1 MSEMEEKLG
10 QILSNPQMMQQ
21 IMSLAQAMNAGQ
33 PQKQEP
39 PPPPQP
45 PQQAM
50 APAIPDIDPNLLRSL
65 ANMTRQGGIDKNQQ
79 ALLKALSPYLSQSRV
94 NKLERAMRAAK
105 MAGLASAFLNSG
117 GSQLLFGR

>member
-1 MSEMEEKLG
+1 MSEIEEKLG

-21 IMSLAQAMNAGQ
+21 IMSLAQAMNASQ

-39 PPPPQP
+39 TPPPKPLQP
-45 PQQAM
+45 TV
-50 APAIPDIDPNLLRSL
+50 PAIPDIDPNLLRSL
-65 ANMTRQGGIDKNQQ
+65 SSMTRQGGIDQNQQ

-117 GSQLLFGR
+117 GLQMLSGR

>member
-21 IMSLAQAMNAGQ
+21 IMSLAQAMSASQ

-39 PPPPQP
+39 TPPPQP
-45 PQQAM
+45 LQPTV
-50 APAIPDIDPNLLRSL
+50 PAIPDIDPNLLRSL
-65 ANMTRQGGIDKNQQ
+65 SSMTRQGGIDQNQQ
-79 ALLKALSPYLSQSRV
+79 ALLKALSPYLSQNRV

-117 GSQLLFGR
+117 GLQMLSGR

>member
-21 IMSLAQAMNAGQ
+21 IMSLAQAMNASQ
-33 PQKQEP
+33 PPKQEP
-39 PPPPQP
+39 QPPPKPPQP
-45 PQQAM
+45 TM
-50 APAIPDIDPNLLRSL
+50 PAIPDIDPNLLRSL
-65 ANMTRQGGIDKNQQ
+65 SNMTRQGGIDQNQQ

-117 GSQLLFGR
+117 GLQLLSGR

>member
-21 IMSLAQAMNAGQ
+21 IMSLAQAMNASQ
-33 PQKQEP
+33 LPKQEP
-39 PPPPQP
+39 PPPPKP
-45 PQQAM
+45 PQPTM
-50 APAIPDIDPNLLRSL
+50 PAIPDIDPNLLRSL
-65 ANMTRQGGIDKNQQ
+65 SSMTRQGGIDQNQQ

-117 GSQLLFGR
+117 GLQLLSGR

>member
-21 IMSLAQAMNAGQ
+21 IMSLAQAMNASQ

-39 PPPPQP
+39 TPPPQP
-45 PQQAM
+45 LQPTV
-50 APAIPDIDPNLLRSL
+50 PAIPDIDPNLLRSL
-65 ANMTRQGGIDKNQQ
+65 SNMTRQGGIDQNQQ
-79 ALLKALSPYLSQSRV
+79 ALLKALSPYLSQNRV

-117 GSQLLFGR
+117 GLQMLSGR

>member
-21 IMSLAQAMNAGQ
+21 IMSLAQAMSASQ

-39 PPPPQP
+39 TPPPQP
-45 PQQAM
+45 LQPTV
-50 APAIPDIDPNLLRSL
+50 PAIPDIDPNLLRSL
-65 ANMTRQGGIDKNQQ
+65 SSMTRQGGIDQNQQ

-117 GSQLLFGR
+117 GLQLLSGR

>member
-21 IMSLAQAMNAGQ
+21 IMSLAQAMNASQ

-39 PPPPQP
+39 TPPPQP
-45 PQQAM
+45 LQPTV
-50 APAIPDIDPNLLRSL
+50 PAIPDIDPNLLRSL
-65 ANMTRQGGIDKNQQ
+65 SSMTRQGGIDQNQQ

-117 GSQLLFGR
+117 GLQMLSGR

>member
-21 IMSLAQAMNAGQ
+21 IMSLAQAMNASQ

-39 PPPPQP
+39 TPPPQP
-45 PQQAM
+45 LQPTV
-50 APAIPDIDPNLLRSL
+50 PAIPDIDPNLLRSL
-65 ANMTRQGGIDKNQQ
+65 SSMTRQGGIDQNQQ
-79 ALLKALSPYLSQSRV
+79 ALLKALSPYLSQNRV

-117 GSQLLFGR
+117 GLQMLSGR

>member
-21 IMSLAQAMNAGQ
+21 IMSLAQAMNASQ

-39 PPPPQP
+39 TPPPQP
-45 PQQAM
+45 LQPTV
-50 APAIPDIDPNLLRSL
+50 PAIPDIDPNLLRSL
-65 ANMTRQGGIDKNQQ
+65 SSMTRQGGIDQNQQ
-79 ALLKALSPYLSQSRV
+79 ALLKALSPYLSQNRV

-117 GSQLLFGR
+117 GLQLLSGR

>member
-10 QILSNPQMMQQ
+10 QILSNPQMMPQ
-21 IMSLAQAMNAGQ
+21 IMSLAQAMNASQ

-39 PPPPQP
+39 PPPPKP
-45 PQQAM
+45 PQPTM
-50 APAIPDIDPNLLRSL
+50 PAIPDIDPNLLRSL
-65 ANMTRQGGIDKNQQ
+65 SNMTRQGGIDQNQQ

-117 GSQLLFGR
+117 GLQLLSGR

>member
-21 IMSLAQAMNAGQ
+21 IMSLAQAMNASQ

-39 PPPPQP
+39 TPPPQP
-45 PQQAM
+45 LQPTV
-50 APAIPDIDPNLLRSL
+50 PAIPDIDPNLLRSL
-65 ANMTRQGGIDKNQQ
+65 SSMTRQGGIDQNQQ

-117 GSQLLFGR
+117 GLQLLSGR

>member
-21 IMSLAQAMNAGQ
+21 IMSLAQAMNASQ

-39 PPPPQP
+39 TPPPKPPQP
-45 PQQAM
+45 TV
-50 APAIPDIDPNLLRSL
+50 PAIPDIDPNLLRSL
-65 ANMTRQGGIDKNQQ
+65 SSMTRQGGIDQNQQ
-79 ALLKALSPYLSQSRV
+79 ALLKALSPYLSQNRV

-117 GSQLLFGR
+117 GLQLLSGR

>member
-21 IMSLAQAMNAGQ
+21 IMSLAQAMNASQ

-39 PPPPQP
+39 TPPPKPLQP
-45 PQQAM
+45 TV
-50 APAIPDIDPNLLRSL
+50 PAIPDIDPNLLRSL
-65 ANMTRQGGIDKNQQ
+65 SSMTRQGGIDQNQQ

-117 GSQLLFGR
+117 GLQLLSGR

>member
-21 IMSLAQAMNAGQ
+21 IMSLAQAMNASQ

-39 PPPPQP
+39 PPPPKP
-45 PQQAM
+45 PQPTM
-50 APAIPDIDPNLLRSL
+50 PAIPDIDPNLLRSL
-65 ANMTRQGGIDKNQQ
+65 SSMTRQGGIDQNQQ

-117 GSQLLFGR
+117 GLQLLSGR

>member
-1 MSEMEEKLG
+1 MSEIEEKLG

-21 IMSLAQAMNAGQ
+21 IMSLAQAMNASQ

-39 PPPPQP
+39 TPPPKPPQP
-45 PQQAM
+45 TV
-50 APAIPDIDPNLLRSL
+50 PAIPDIDPNLLRSL
-65 ANMTRQGGIDKNQQ
+65 SSMTRQGGIDQNQQ

-117 GSQLLFGR
+117 GLQLLSGR

>member
-21 IMSLAQAMNAGQ
+21 IMSLAQAMNASQ

-39 PPPPQP
+39 TPPPQP
-45 PQQAM
+45 HQPTV
-50 APAIPDIDPNLLRSL
+50 PAIPDIDPNLLRSL
-65 ANMTRQGGIDKNQQ
+65 SSMTRQGGIDQNQQ

-117 GSQLLFGR
+117 GLQMLSGR

>member
-10 QILSNPQMMQQ
+10 QILRNPQMMQQ
-21 IMSLAQAMNAGQ
+21 IMSLAQAMNASQ
-33 PQKQEP
+33 LPKQEP
-39 PPPPQP
+39 PPPPKP
-45 PQQAM
+45 PQPTM
-50 APAIPDIDPNLLRSL
+50 PAIPDIDPNLLRSL
-65 ANMTRQGGIDKNQQ
+65 SNMTRQGGIDQNQQ

-117 GSQLLFGR
+117 GLQLLSGR

>member
-21 IMSLAQAMNAGQ
+21 IMSLAQAMNASQ

-39 PPPPQP
+39 TPPPKPPQP
-45 PQQAM
+45 TV
-50 APAIPDIDPNLLRSL
+50 PAIPDIDPNLLRSL
-65 ANMTRQGGIDKNQQ
+65 SSMTRQGGIDQNQQ

-117 GSQLLFGR
+117 GLQLLSGR

>member
-1 MSEMEEKLG
+1 MGEMEEKLG

-21 IMSLAQAMNAGQ
+21 IMSLAQAMNASQ

-39 PPPPQP
+39 TPPPKPPQP
-45 PQQAM
+45 TV
-50 APAIPDIDPNLLRSL
+50 PAIPDIDPNLLRSL
-65 ANMTRQGGIDKNQQ
+65 SSMTRQGGIDQNQQ

-117 GSQLLFGR
+117 GLQLLSGR

>member
-21 IMSLAQAMNAGQ
+21 IMSLAQAMNASQ

-39 PPPPQP
+39 TPPPQP
-45 PQQAM
+45 LQPTV
-50 APAIPDIDPNLLRSL
+50 PAIPDIDPNLLRSL
-65 ANMTRQGGIDKNQQ
+65 SSMTRQGGIDQNQQ

-105 MAGLASAFLNSG
+105 MAGLASVFLNSG
-117 GSQLLFGR
+117 GLQLLSGR